1 MPFSRTEAVIL
12 QQQQQIQY
20 GCRSSKRNRAAA
32 QVQYH
37 TTIAGGHL
45 SGEVYTMRLPFEPD
59 SKSIF
64 IDREFRPILD
74 LLWPK
79 NYKRIVGMTAHR
91 RKTDVESD
99 QLGAC

>member
-64 IDREFRPILD
+64 IDRELIKAYFGSTLAEELQTHSRHD
-74 LLWPK
+74 GSSQK
-79 NYKRIVGMTAHR
+79 DR
-91 RKTDVESD
+91 
-99 QLGAC
+99 C